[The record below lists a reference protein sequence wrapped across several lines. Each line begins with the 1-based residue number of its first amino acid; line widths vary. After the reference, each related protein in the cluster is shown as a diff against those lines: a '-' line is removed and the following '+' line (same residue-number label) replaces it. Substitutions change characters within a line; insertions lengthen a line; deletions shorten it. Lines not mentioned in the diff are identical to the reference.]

1 MKKRK
6 QTIVTG
12 ILLISAVC
20 VAALGFWKVPQMS
33 RAAAEAQ
40 RMSEAQAAQP
50 ELVRVAQA
58 VSAAEPE
65 TRRQTKEITRY
76 ANWVKVYHPTQ
87 EQQNEISQM
96 IANGADVD
104 ILLDICIF
112 WEDTN
117 EPFSLV
123 SQLYNN
129 RPEDEIL
136 AEFTDNLLWITGLY
150 DKLKGK
156 ENEALNREEVM
167 EYVNQGLS
175 LSDILVAD
183 RISRAGA
190 DIREVLAD
198 RTEGQSWQEIILP
211 ETANISAFGLEA
223 EETEAF
229 EIGGNDLLDSL
240 ILSRKTGIPAADF
253 LQAAQEEDGM
263 VMSAYETEQTKNTMD
278 ELLNIGLI
286 ELEEEVLS

>member
-1 MKKRK
+1 
-6 QTIVTG
+6 
-12 ILLISAVC
+12 
-20 VAALGFWKVPQMS
+20 MS

-58 VSAAEPE
+58 VNATEPE
-65 TRRQTKEITRY
+65 TRQQTKEITRY
-76 ANWVKVYHPTQ
+76 ANWVKVYRPTQ

-136 AEFTDNLLWITGLY
+136 AEFADNLLWITGLY

-156 ENEALNREEVM
+156 EDEALSREEVM
-167 EYVNQGLS
+167 DYVNQGLS

-183 RISRAGA
+183 RMSRGGA

-211 ETANISAFGLEA
+211 ETANVSAFGLEA

-263 VMSAYETEQTKNTMD
+263 VMSTYETEQTKNTMD
-278 ELLNIGLI
+278 ELLDIGLI